1 MIVTAIRTPRIEVNQ
16 PLLPILLAALERP
29 LQERDVLCVTSKVVA
44 LEQGRCVKLSD
55 VALTDAARTLPQ
67 LAYSKDFKT
76 YPGLAQLIID
86 ESEKLF
92 QAKYVYMTLREGIF
106 IANAGIDL
114 SNVPE
119 GYAILWPA
127 HPWRWAREFRDELCS
142 RLGIKEL
149 GIVLTDSHIVPFRKG
164 VLGIALAWSGI
175 EGIESQ
181 VGKPD
186 LYGKPL
192 QYTEKAVAD
201 DLATAAIFMAG
212 ESSEATPF
220 VRFEGA
226 PVTFTE
232 REFKGT
238 EFFIAPK
245 NDLYAGIYAP
255 EFERLERPAAAARTE
270 NPKSKES

>member
-1 MIVTAIRTPRIEVNQ
+1 MIVTGVKTPRIEVGHA
-16 PLLPILLAALERP
+16 LLPILLAALERP
-29 LQERDVLCVTSKVVA
+29 LRDRDVLCVTSKVVA
-44 LEQGRCVKLSD
+44 LEQGRCVRLSE
-55 VALTDAARTLPQ
+55 VALTDAARALPQ

-76 YPGLAQLIID
+76 YPGMAQLIID

-119 GYAILWPA
+119 GYAILWPQ
-127 HPWRWAREFRDELCS
+127 HPWRWAHEFRDALRS
-142 RLGIKEL
+142 QFGIDHL

-201 DLATAAIFMAG
+201 DLATTAIFMAG
-212 ESSEATPF
+212 ESSEAMPF
-220 VRFEGA
+220 VLFEGA
-226 PVTFTE
+226 PVSFTD

-245 NDLYAGIYAP
+245 DDLYAGIYAP
-255 EFERLERPAAAARTE
+255 EFERLERQPASGRPE
-270 NPKSKES
+270 KSGE